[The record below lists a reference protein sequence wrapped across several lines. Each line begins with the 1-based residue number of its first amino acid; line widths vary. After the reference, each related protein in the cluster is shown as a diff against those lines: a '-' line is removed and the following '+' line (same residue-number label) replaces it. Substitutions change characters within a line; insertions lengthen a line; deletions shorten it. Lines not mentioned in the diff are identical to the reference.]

1 PFQVQG
7 RNVLHVPEEERRGVI
22 RAVNAAYANTSAE
35 YIAVWSDDASPD
47 FQCLG
52 KMLDFLKTKNGPV
65 IGSFRK
71 RNANGKEL
79 EQWSVYGRLYGSW
92 LCASRQT
99 LDAVGGLF
107 DPGYK
112 NFWADPDLSLRVW
125 TNNGTVE
132 VCRDAWILVE
142 QIVDQVKADNLSS
155 SFEDDT
161 NFFLNR
167 WNAHF
172 VGTAKPA
179 WNEINRPVP
188 HSFGG
193 HIRSALRQIRCLR
206 QMKNA
211 AQTLIRRST

>member
-1 PFQVQG
+1 MPEIAILLPSLRRSAVSRRIIEFSATNPDVDYEIVIVSPFQVQG

-92 LCASRQT
+92 
-99 LDAVGGLF
+99 
-107 DPGYK
+107 
-112 NFWADPDLSLRVW
+112 
-125 TNNGTVE
+125 
-132 VCRDAWILVE
+132 
-142 QIVDQVKADNLSS
+142 
-155 SFEDDT
+155 
-161 NFFLNR
+161 
-167 WNAHF
+167 
-172 VGTAKPA
+172 
-179 WNEINRPVP
+179 
-188 HSFGG
+188 
-193 HIRSALRQIRCLR
+193 
-206 QMKNA
+206 
-211 AQTLIRRST
+211 